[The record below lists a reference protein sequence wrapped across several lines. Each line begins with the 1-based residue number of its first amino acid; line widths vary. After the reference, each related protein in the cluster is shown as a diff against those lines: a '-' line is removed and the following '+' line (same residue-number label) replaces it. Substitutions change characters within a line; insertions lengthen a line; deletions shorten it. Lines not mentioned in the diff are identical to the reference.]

1 MINLFSTYGSS
12 GRLLLV
18 ALIGIGI
25 AWIVGIAGHEFSHAL
40 AAYAQGDNTAER
52 QGRLTLNP
60 IAHMDPIGT
69 TLFLISGFFGWGK
82 PTPFN
87 PFKLRFGPR
96 IGAAIVAAAGPISNF
111 IMAVV
116 FGLPLLLNWVRPYH
130 YPYADVGPQYTLD
143 PRLISHWTTG
153 NYIAAILFFV
163 VLFNVSLGLF
173 NLLPIFP
180 LDGEKVAVGLLPPE
194 LGDRLRKLEPYGIGI
209 LMLILIIPIVDP
221 RLNILGQTIIPLLS
235 HINRTIIGFPVV
247 SVGL

>member
-12 GRLLLV
+12 GRLFLV

-40 AAYAQGDNTAER
+40 AAYVQGDNTAER

-116 FGLPLLLNWVRPYH
+116 FGLPLLLNWVRPFGV
-130 YPYADVGPQYTLD
+130 PLPGGGTIYTLD
-143 PRLISHWTTG
+143 PRFIGHWTSA
-153 NYIAAILFFV
+153 NYLAAVLFFV

-180 LDGEKVAVGLLPPE
+180 LDGEKVAIGLLPPQ

-209 LMLILIIPIVDP
+209 LMLILIIPVVDP
-221 RLNILGQTIIPLLS
+221 RLDILGQTIIPLLG
-235 HINRTIIGFPVV
+235 HITRAIIGFNV
-247 SVGL
+247 

>member
-1 MINLFSTYGSS
+1 MLNALSNYGSS
-12 GRLLLV
+12 GRLLIV

-111 IMAVV
+111 IMAAV
-116 FGLPLLLNWVRPYH
+116 FALPLLLNWVRPFGL
-130 YPYADVGPQYTLD
+130 ALRGGGTIYTLN
-143 PRLISHWTTG
+143 PRFIGDWTSA
-153 NYIAAILFFV
+153 NYLAAVLFFV
-163 VLFNVSLGLF
+163 VLFNISLGLF

-180 LDGEKVAVGLLPPE
+180 LDGEKVAVGLLPAE

-209 LMLILIIPIVDP
+209 LMLVLIIPVVDP
-221 RLNILGQTIIPLLS
+221 RLDLLGQTIVPLLS
-235 HINRTIIGFPVV
+235 HISRALIGFNVY
-247 SVGL
+247 S

>member
-1 MINLFSTYGSS
+1 MLNALSNYGSN
-12 GRLLLV
+12 GRLLVV

-40 AAYAQGDNTAER
+40 AAYVQGDNTAER

-96 IGAAIVAAAGPISNF
+96 FGAAIVAAAGPISNF

-116 FGLPLLLNWVRPYH
+116 FGLPLLLNWVRPFS
-130 YPYADVGPQYTLD
+130 GPNRFGQTVYTLD
-143 PRLISHWTTG
+143 PQYIGYWTAA
-153 NYIAAILFFV
+153 NYLAAVLVFV

-209 LMLILIIPIVDP
+209 LMLIVIIPVVDP
-221 RLNILGQTIIPLLS
+221 RLDILGQTITPLLS
-235 HINRTIIGFPVV
+235 HITRAIIGFNV
-247 SVGL
+247 

>member
-1 MINLFSTYGSS
+1 MINAFSTYGSS
-12 GRLLLV
+12 GRLLIV

-87 PFKLRFGPR
+87 PFKLRWGPR
-96 IGAAIVAAAGPISNF
+96 VGAAVVAAAGPISNF
-111 IMAVV
+111 IMAAV
-116 FGLPLLLNWVRPYH
+116 FALPLLLNWVRPF
-130 YPYADVGPQYTLD
+130 AVVFRGGEKVYTID
-143 PRLISHWTTG
+143 PRFIGFWTTG
-153 NYIAAILFFV
+153 NYVATVLFFV
-163 VLFNVSLGLF
+163 VIFNVSLGLF

-180 LDGEKVAVGLLPPE
+180 LDGEKVAIGLLPAE

-209 LMLILIIPIVDP
+209 LMLILIIPVVSPQLD
-221 RLNILGQTIIPLLS
+221 LL
-235 HINRTIIGFPVV
+235 NRTIRPLLGHITRALVGFD
-247 SVGL
+247 VGF

>member
-1 MINLFSTYGSS
+1 MLNALSTYGSS
-12 GRLLLV
+12 GRLLVV

-87 PFKLRFGPR
+87 PFKLRWGPR
-96 IGAAIVAAAGPISNF
+96 VGAAIVAAAGPISNF
-111 IMAVV
+111 IMATL
-116 FGLPLLLNWVRPYH
+116 FGLPLLLNWVRPFGI
-130 YPYADVGPQYTLD
+130 AIRGGGTIYTID
-143 PRLISHWTTG
+143 PRFIGFWTTG
-153 NYIAAILFFV
+153 NYIATVLFFV
-163 VLFNVSLGLF
+163 VIFNVSLGLF

-209 LMLILIIPIVDP
+209 LMLVLILPIVNP
-221 RLNILGQTIIPLLS
+221 RLDILSQTIVPLLGSIS
-235 HINRTIIGFPVV
+235 HALIGFNVIR
-247 SVGL
+247 